1 MNDMRDT
8 HYLSFLFF
16 SLMSIKENKLKFRQP
31 KKRAY
36 DRKLSCNANGKMEM
50 AFAPESEDNSHLR
63 FESLCKEVSLADQNH
78 LV

>member
-36 DRKLSCNANGKMEM
+36 DRKLSCNAKGKMEM